1 MEMEKGTETE
11 RGMEKG
17 TEAEET
23 GTGTEAG
30 ETGTG
35 TETEMGTETETETEE
50 GRQEVLFEHFGV
62 PDLKLR

>member
-23 GTGTEAG
+23 GTETEAE
-30 ETGTG
+30 ETG
-35 TETEMGTETETETEE
+35 MGTETEEMGTETEE